1 MSTDEIRKQVVLRAS
16 RTRVWEALTDSKKF
30 GAWFG
35 CEFDGPFRA
44 GARVHGR
51 VVPTKVDP
59 DIAKAQE
66 AYVGMKFH
74 VIVER
79 IEPMTLFSFRWHPGD
94 GDPDL
99 YSDAE
104 MTTVTFE
111 LADTDAE
118 DSVRLTIIESGF
130 DRVPLER
137 RAKVFEMND
146 GGWAAQ
152 TTLIEKY
159 LRDAT

>member
-1 MSTDEIRKQVVLRAS
+1 MNTDEVRKRVLLRAP

-30 GAWFG
+30 GTWFG
-35 CEFDGPFRA
+35 CELDDPFEV

-51 VVPTKVDP
+51 IVPTKVDP
-59 DIAKAQE
+59 DVAKAQE
-66 AYVGMKFH
+66 PYAG
-74 VIVER
+74 VEFEVVVDR
-79 IEPMTLFSFRWHPGD
+79 IEPMTRFSFRWHPGD
-94 GDPDL
+94 VVPETQ
-99 YSDAE
+99 YPDAE

-111 LADTDAE
+111 IEDAE
-118 DSVRLTIIESGF
+118 GGVLLTIIESGF

-152 TTLIEKY
+152 TKLIEKY
-159 LRDAT
+159 LADVA

>member
-1 MSTDEIRKQVVLRAS
+1 MSTDEIRKRVVLRAS
-16 RTRVWEALTDSKKF
+16 RTRVWEALTDSKQF
-30 GAWFG
+30 GTWFG
-35 CEFDGPFRA
+35 CEFDEPFQA

-59 DIAKAQE
+59 EAAKAQE
-66 AYVGMKFH
+66 AYAGVEFD
-74 VIVER
+74 VFVER
-79 IEPMTLFSFRWHPGD
+79 IEPMTHFSFRWHPGD
-94 GDPDL
+94 ETPDPPFP
-99 YSDAE
+99 DAQ

-111 LADTDAE
+111 IADAE
-118 DSVRLTIIESGF
+118 DGVLLTIIESGF

-152 TTLIEKY
+152 TTLITKY
-159 LRDAT
+159 LRDAS